1 MMNNM
6 NELLS
11 LDISIIEE
19 NDEKRDY
26 ALRQLRREIE
36 TLGIEDVNALSEPQ
50 TVDAGAKSI
59 DPATLNAL
67 LLSITPITLT
77 KVLEFMHSWITRKEG
92 RTIKIKIQKSRGTTI
107 EVEIPS
113 SMSSKELKQLI
124 KTVETSISNN
134 SK

>member
-11 LDISIIEE
+11 LDIAIIEE

-36 TLGIEDVNALSEPQ
+36 TLDIGDVNALSEPQ

-59 DPATLNAL
+59 DPATINAL
-67 LLSITPITLT
+67 LLSITPITIT
-77 KVLEFMHSWITRKEG
+77 KVLEFMHSWVTRKEG

>member
-11 LDISIIEE
+11 LDIAIIEE

-36 TLGIEDVNALSEPQ
+36 TLDIGDVNPLSGPQ

-59 DPATLNAL
+59 DPATINAL

-77 KVLEFMHSWITRKEG
+77 KVLEFIHSWVTRKEG

-107 EVEIPS
+107 EVDIPS
-113 SMSSKELKQLI
+113 SMSSKEL
-124 KTVETSISNN
+124 
-134 SK
+134 

>member
-11 LDISIIEE
+11 LDIAIIEE

-36 TLGIEDVNALSEPQ
+36 TLDMGDVKALSESQ

-77 KVLEFMHSWITRKEG
+77 KVLEFLHSWITRKEG